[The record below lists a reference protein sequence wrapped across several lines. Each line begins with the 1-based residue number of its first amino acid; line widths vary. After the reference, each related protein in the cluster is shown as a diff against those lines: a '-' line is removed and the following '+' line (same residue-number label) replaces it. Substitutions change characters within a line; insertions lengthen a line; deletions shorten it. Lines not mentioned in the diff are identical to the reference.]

1 MAADMIGLDSPREHR
16 HPWKALVALALLALG
31 APAAALDPQLFPVPA
46 KLEPNVEFWTQV
58 YTAYTSHQV
67 LVHDERHLNVIYG
80 YLDFTA
86 LDASSKSAG
95 RKSAEKREE
104 IRQAKSHYRA
114 LLQDLAAGRT
124 SKSHPQE
131 QERIRR
137 MFESVPGGRS
147 TSSQREASAIY
158 SSAISRIRTQTCLQ
172 DQFAEG
178 IERSGV
184 YMRAIEEV
192 FSKRD
197 LPLALTRLPF
207 VESLFQWHAR
217 SSAAAGGIWQFVPS
231 TARLYRLKMDLEL
244 DERYDPLRATDA
256 AARHLEDNYRSLR
269 TWPLAITAYN
279 HGAGG
284 MRRAV
289 RKLGTRDM
297 GEIATRYRSRNFGFA
312 SRNFYSE
319 FIAAARIYENR
330 EHYFPGTEPRPALAS
345 EEFSPGHYVP
355 IRDLAQGAGL
365 ELSVL
370 KAINPALTRAVWDG
384 HVYLPQSY
392 PLRVP
397 AGRGAAFEAAYAALP
412 NSRKSSHQVGYY
424 YRVRKGD
431 TLSRIA
437 EKFGTSTSSLQRA
450 NKLRSANRI
459 RIGQRLLIPP
469 GRGGTRSVAPVVA
482 QSTSGVHVVR
492 RGETLSG
499 IADAY
504 RTSTNRLRTINGL
517 RNADRIYVG
526 QRLRVSSR
534 SASGATPGGAT
545 ASSTVAATGTGR
557 THVVRSGETLHSI
570 ARRYGTTVRAIQNA
584 NRIRNTIIHPAQVL
598 VIP

>member
-1 MAADMIGLDSPREHR
+1 MVGRHAPREAR
-16 HPWKALVALALLALG
+16 DPWKALVFLALLALG
-31 APAAALDPQLFPVPA
+31 APAAGALDPKLFPVPA
-46 KLEPNVEFWTQV
+46 KLEHNVEFWTKV
-58 YTAYTSHQV
+58 YTGYTSHQV
-67 LVHDERHLNVIYG
+67 LLHDEVHMNVIYG
-80 YLDFTA
+80 VLDFTE

-95 RKSAEKREE
+95 RKSIERREE
-104 IRQAKSHYRA
+104 IRRARDHYRR
-114 LLQDLAAGRT
+114 LLQDLAAGRV
-124 SKSHPQE
+124 SKTHPEE

-137 MFESVPGGRS
+137 LFESVPGGRAKYS
-147 TSSQREASAIY
+147 TAL
-158 SSAISRIRTQTCLQ
+158 SRIRTQGCLK

-184 YMRAIEEV
+184 YMKAIEEV
-192 FSKRD
+192 FRKRG
-197 LPLALTRLPF
+197 LPLELTRLPF

-231 TARLYRLKMDLEL
+231 TARFYKLKMDLEL
-244 DERYDPLRATDA
+244 DERFDPLLATDA

-297 GEIATRYRSRNFGFA
+297 GEIATRYRSRSFGFA

-330 EHYFPGTEPRPALAS
+330 AHYFPGVEPRPALAAD
-345 EEFSPGHYVP
+345 ELSPGHYVP
-355 IRDLAQGAGL
+355 IRELAQGAGT
-365 ELSVL
+365 ELSEL
-370 KAINPALTRAVWDG
+370 KALNPALTQAVWAG
-384 HVYLPQSY
+384 HVYLPRGY

-397 AGRGAAFEAAYAALP
+397 AGRGAAFQTAYQALP
-412 NSRKSSHQVGYY
+412 DRRKSSHQVGYY
-424 YRVRKGD
+424 YRVRNGD

-450 NKLRSANRI
+450 NKLRSAHRI
-459 RIGQRLLIPP
+459 RVGQRLLIPP
-469 GRGGTRSVAPVVA
+469 SRSGRPRSAAPAPPVVA
-482 QSTSGVHVVR
+482 QSTPGVHVVR

-504 RTSTNRLRTINGL
+504 RTSTARLRATNGL
-517 RNADRIYVG
+517 RDADRIYVG
-526 QRLRVSSR
+526 QRLKVSGGTA
-534 SASGATPGGAT
+534 ASG
-545 ASSTVAATGTGR
+545 SSARR
-557 THVVRSGETLHSI
+557 THVVRSGETLHGI

-584 NRIRNTIIHPAQVL
+584 NRIRSTVIHPAQVL